1 MLSVFFLLLL
11 LLVSGLGRTGTNR
24 VRMFRRLLPRTR
36 LISTGIVSLD
46 TLEQNLRRTCLV
58 SLKVFCVR
66 VWHALCFTEKGN
78 GGNQRICGILLFNH
92 QKHIF
97 TSTIPLAT
105 KLDSLVTYIEGLLA
119 IKSHDPAITQSC
131 KITWQIKNISPLPQY
146 LWPPNFSGSLHTMSN
161 FHIRLHG
168 HLIMWPYEVSW

>member
-11 LLVSGLGRTGTNR
+11 LLVSGLGRTGKNR

-78 GGNQRICGILLFNH
+78 GGNERICGILLFNH
-92 QKHIF
+92 QKHLHLHD
-97 TSTIPLAT
+97 TSGH
-105 KLDSLVTYIEGLLA
+105 E
-119 IKSHDPAITQSC
+119 
-131 KITWQIKNISPLPQY
+131 TWQFGN
-146 LWPPNFSGSLHTMSN
+146 LHWGAAS
-161 FHIRLHG
+161 HK
-168 HLIMWPYEVSW
+168 VSWPCNHAILQNHLTN